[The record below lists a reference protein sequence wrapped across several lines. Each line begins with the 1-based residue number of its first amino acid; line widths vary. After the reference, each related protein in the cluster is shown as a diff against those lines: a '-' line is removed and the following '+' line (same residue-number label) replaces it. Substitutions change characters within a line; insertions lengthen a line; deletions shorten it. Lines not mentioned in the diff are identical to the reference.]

1 MMQVAELVGAK
12 GRDGR
17 EYAFTE
23 APNGRGRA
31 KTLTLVEAVK
41 SERIRS

>member
-12 GRDGR
+12 GRDGQ
-17 EYAFTE
+17 EYAYIE
-23 APNGRGRA
+23 PNACGRA
-31 KTLTLVEAVK
+31 KALTLVKAVK

>member
-1 MMQVAELVGAK
+1 MTHVAELVGAK

-17 EYAFTE
+17 EYVYIE
-23 APNGRGRA
+23 APNGSGRA
-31 KTLTLVEAVK
+31 KALTLVKAVK

>member
-17 EYAFTE
+17 EYVYIE
-23 APNGRGRA
+23 APNGSGRSKA
-31 KTLTLVEAVK
+31 LTLVEAVK

>member
-1 MMQVAELVGAK
+1 MMQAAELVGAT

-17 EYAFTE
+17 EYAYIE
-23 APNGRGRA
+23 APNDSGRA
-31 KTLTLVEAVK
+31 KTLTLVKAVK

>member
-12 GRDGR
+12 SRDGR
-17 EYAFTE
+17 VYAYIE
-23 APNGRGRA
+23 APNGSGRA
-31 KTLTLVEAVK
+31 KTLTLVKAVK